1 MKTNLK
7 IALRFL
13 LAKKRSMLMSLIGIA
28 MGVAFII
35 LTQAITS
42 GFQELFVHTIIGTDG
57 PMRVEDKLFQN
68 SNKYQPGV
76 AEPKLVAEAIKR
88 FPDVTGVSAVLRG
101 NVAVQSVMR
110 EDTGQVF
117 GIDLD
122 DHLGVSDL
130 GRQIVLGSLE
140 DFRNKP
146 TGVVFGSALANQ
158 LGVRPGD
165 SVQIIYG
172 GQKPERYSVSAIYE
186 TGVRDIDKVR
196 IFMHTGEARLLL
208 RRPNGATY
216 LQVGL
221 RDITRAPDIAAQ
233 IQATVGHQAK
243 SWQER
248 EQVWLGV
255 FQFFGIMAY
264 IIVFT
269 IIVVAGL
276 GMFNTLVMIV
286 MEKTKEIAILRSM
299 GFTRADIAFVFM
311 MQGALVLVVG
321 VLAGWGIGALATWGV
336 SSVPLRVRGIFA
348 SSHIMVSW
356 QYIHYI
362 GAALASTLVVAIASW
377 VPARRAA
384 RLEPAAIIRGASQ

>member
-1 MKTNLK
+1 MRTNLT

-76 AEPKLVAEAIKR
+76 AEPRLVAEAIKR

-101 NVAVQSVMR
+101 NVAVQSVTR

-117 GIDLD
+117 GIEMD
-122 DHLGVSDL
+122 DHLAVSDL
-130 GRQIVLGSLE
+130 GSQIVLGSLE
-140 DFRNKP
+140 DFRNTP
-146 TGVVFGSALANQ
+146 SGVLFGSALADQ
-158 LGVRPGD
+158 LGLRPGD
-165 SVQIIYG
+165 SVLISYA
-172 GQKPERYSVSAIYE
+172 GQMTRYRVSAIYE
-186 TGVRDIDKVR
+186 TGVRDIDRVR
-196 IFMHTGEARLLL
+196 IFMHTQEARLLL
-208 RRPNGATY
+208 QKPYGATY

-221 RDITRAPDIAAQ
+221 RDITRAPEIAAQ
-233 IQATVGHQAK
+233 IQLAIGYQAK

-286 MEKTKEIAILRSM
+286 MEKTREIAILRSM

-321 VLAGWGIGALATWGV
+321 VLAGWGIGALATWGIE
-336 SSVPLRVRGIFA
+336 SVPLRVRGIFA

-362 GAALASTLVVAIASW
+362 GAAVASTVVVAIASW

>member
-28 MGVAFII
+28 MGVAFIV

-42 GFQELFVHTIIGTDG
+42 GFQELFVRTIIGTDG
-57 PMRVEDKLFQN
+57 PMRVEDKLFQT
-68 SNKYQPGV
+68 NKYQPGV
-76 AEPKLVAEAIKR
+76 AEPRAVAEAIKR

-101 NVAVQSVMR
+101 NVAVQSVAR

-117 GIDLD
+117 GINLD
-122 DHLGVSDL
+122 DHLAVSDL
-130 GRQIVLGSLE
+130 GKQIVLGHLD
-140 DFRNKP
+140 DFRATP
-146 TGVVFGSALANQ
+146 TGVVFGSALASQ

-165 SVQIIYG
+165 SVQILHAG
-172 GQKPERYSVSAIYE
+172 GEMERYRVSAIYE
-186 TGVRDIDKVR
+186 TGARDIDKVR
-196 IFMHTGEARLLL
+196 IFMHAGEARLLL
-208 RRPNGATY
+208 HRPHGCTY

-221 RDITRAPDIAAQ
+221 RDITRAPEIAAQ
-233 IQATVGHQAK
+233 IQLAVGHQAK

-264 IIVFT
+264 IVVFA

-311 MQGALVLVVG
+311 MQGALVLVAG
-321 VLAGWGIGALATWGV
+321 VLAGWAIGALATWGV
-336 SSVPLRVRGIFA
+336 SSVPLRVRGICA
-348 SSHIMVSW
+348 SSHIMVAW
-356 QYIHYI
+356 MHAHYI
-362 GAALASTLVVAIASW
+362 GAAIASTVVVAVASW